1 MAQQARIALNDSALE
16 PIGPYKLKENA
27 MHLPLVGPEPVLA
40 NQLRGFMLELND
52 MFFLNEKGV
61 LAFLAV
67 PWEGGVSSAWP

>member
-52 MFFLNEKGV
+52 IVF
-61 LAFLAV
+61 
-67 PWEGGVSSAWP
+67 

>member
-16 PIGPYKLKENA
+16 PICPCKLKENA

-52 MFFLNEKGV
+52 MSVEWHENDTK
-61 LAFLAV
+61 
-67 PWEGGVSSAWP
+67 